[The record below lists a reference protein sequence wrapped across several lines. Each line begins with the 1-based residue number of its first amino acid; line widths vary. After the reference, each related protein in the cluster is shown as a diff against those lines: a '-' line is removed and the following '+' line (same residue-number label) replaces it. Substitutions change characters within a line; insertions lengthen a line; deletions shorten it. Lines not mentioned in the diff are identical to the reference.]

1 MSERFGLQRLK
12 DIPIGR
18 LVDARLFG
26 LALVITLACMPFV
39 LDAYTLSSLSEV
51 LALGLLAVSVAI
63 LAGNAGLPSL
73 GQVAPY
79 AIGMYTTVVLI
90 RAGVTVG
97 PVLVLASAVTAA
109 LFCLVLGPAV
119 VRTRGVVFLM
129 LTLAIGELTY
139 QVMQRWKSVSGG
151 TDGTGRYDAT
161 QLFWGSDPMVDPESV
176 YWYCLVVAIVV
187 VLIVARLMAST
198 PGKLI
203 RGIRDNEARMRAD
216 GHRVGLYLVSA
227 YVGAG
232 VVAGIGGSLMA
243 SSQRMI
249 FPADFNFNVS
259 ALVLMAVVI
268 GGASS
273 LNGAIFGVGL
283 VVLLRDWSSTAVAE
297 HGPLVLGM
305 LFIVVVYLLPGGFAG
320 AMRRIGLGR
329 LKGAT

>member
-1 MSERFGLQRLK
+1 MTGRTGLGRLNVPASRFFDVRWFGL
-12 DIPIGR
+12 
-18 LVDARLFG
+18 V
-26 LALVITLACMPFV
+26 LVIVLTCMPFV

-79 AIGMYTTVVLI
+79 AVGLYTTVVLI
-90 RAGVTVG
+90 RSGMTVG
-97 PVLVLASAVTAA
+97 PVLILASATTAA

-161 QLFWGSDPMVDPESV
+161 QSFWGFDPMVRPESM
-176 YWYCLVVAIVV
+176 YWYCLVVAVIVV
-187 VLIVARLMAST
+187 VIVAAVMAAT

-216 GHRVGLYLVSA
+216 GHRVGLYLVA
-227 YVGAG
+227 VYVGAG
-232 VVAGIGGSLMA
+232 AVAGVAGSLMA
-243 SSQRMI
+243 SSQRMV
-249 FPADFNFNVS
+249 FPSDFNFSMS

-273 LNGAIFGVGL
+273 LNGAIVGIGV

-297 HGPLVLGM
+297 HGPLVLGL
-305 LFIVVVYLLPGGFAG
+305 LFIVAVYALPDGFAG
-320 AMRRIGLGR
+320 AVRRIGLGR
-329 LKGAT
+329 PKGAT